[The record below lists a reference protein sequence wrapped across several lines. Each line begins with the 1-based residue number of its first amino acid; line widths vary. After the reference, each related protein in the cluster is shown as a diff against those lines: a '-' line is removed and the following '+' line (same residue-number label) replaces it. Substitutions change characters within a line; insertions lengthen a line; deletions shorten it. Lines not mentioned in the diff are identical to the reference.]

1 MRSLG
6 SIVLFHPTAWWTSAY
21 STWKLRAA
29 PFTQLLFI
37 QHLSSLVAD
46 TRFRPLIFAP
56 LIDTSDLSENAPSMF
71 SSFIRDLG
79 SFHRDHS
86 CAWMWSEGPKR
97 EGNSP
102 RHEVGCVD
110 RRRRVSTMARTWS
123 MWTAAVAFSTMWM
136 CVWTYTHPTDQ
147 EALEVFLDGIEEDPR
162 GYLSSWRESNDACG
176 DKWMGIECNEDGRV
190 TVLNL
195 HYRCDQ
201 WRCDRP
207 VSEGGG
213 PNELVGT
220 ISPWVGNLTEL
231 RRFHASHNRLYGPL
245 PSTIGRLRHV
255 FGT

>member
-1 MRSLG
+1 MQESQASHSTRTPGASVL
-6 SIVLFHPTAWWTSAY
+6 LFHPSALGTS
-21 STWKLRAA
+21 TFFLRKLRAA
-29 PFTQLLFI
+29 PVLPRCL
-37 QHLSSLVAD
+37 HLLSSYGLHPSHRYLLPVFQSSQYVFL
-46 TRFRPLIFAP
+46 TRSRSCL
-56 LIDTSDLSENAPSMF
+56 LPSR
-71 SSFIRDLG
+71 SFLWGLG
-79 SFHRDHS
+79 
-86 CAWMWSEGPKR
+86 SEGPKR
-97 EGNSP
+97 EWNAA

-110 RRRRVSTMARTWS
+110 RRRRVSTMARPWS
-123 MWTAAVAFSTMWM
+123 MWTAAMALSAMWV

-162 GYLSSWRESNDACG
+162 GYLSSWRGSNDACG

-245 PSTIGRLRHV
+245 PGTIGRLRHV